1 MLGRSLK
8 SQVVAACKLYRLR
21 TNIDTKFNTMYKSF
35 EFDKKLKSIL
45 FAVIILGAL
54 LSVIGIVTNLDHTHR
69 IWSNVL
75 LNGFFFTA
83 IALGAAFFVIV
94 HVLGESGW
102 HTAVQRIPEAMSL
115 YVPLG
120 GVFMILVLVGM
131 HDIYHWSHTEDL
143 DEILLGKSAYLN
155 PTFFSIRTVVYI
167 ILWSF
172 LIIQFR
178 KLSLASDGSDDI
190 RYFNK
195 TRTLS
200 AIFIVLFAIT
210 SSTSAWDWIMSIDA
224 HWFSTLFGWYIFVG
238 SFVSSIAFII
248 IFVFILMKMGYL
260 EHVNDEHLHDLGKY
274 LFGFSIFWAY
284 LWVSQYL
291 LIWYSNIPEE
301 TVYYVKRME
310 DFGFVFYANVII
322 NFLAPFLILM
332 ARGSKR
338 RLNWLLV
345 TSIIVFLGHWLDTY
359 LAIMPGTI
367 GHPEFGIL
375 EIGMTVF
382 VLGIFCFVFFRN
394 FAKAPVVPEN
404 HPYFKESFDYDNI
417 R

>member
-1 MLGRSLK
+1 
-8 SQVVAACKLYRLR
+8 
-21 TNIDTKFNTMYKSF
+21 MYKPF
-35 EFDKKLKSIL
+35 EFNKKLKSIL
-45 FAVIILGAL
+45 IAIILIGAL
-54 LSVIGIVTNLDHTHR
+54 FTMIGIVMNLDHTHR

-83 IALGAAFFVIV
+83 IALSAAFFVVV

-102 HTAVQRIPEAMSL
+102 HTAIQRIPEAMSL
-115 YVPLG
+115 FVPLG

-131 HDIYHWSHTEDL
+131 HDIYHWSHTDDL
-143 DEILLGKSAYLN
+143 DEILQGKSAYLN
-155 PTFFSIRTVVYI
+155 PVFFSIRTVFYI
-167 ILWSF
+167 LLWSF
-172 LIIQFR
+172 LVIRFR
-178 KLSLASDGSDDI
+178 QISIASDRTDDI
-190 RYFNK
+190 RYFHK
-195 TRTLS
+195 ARTLS
-200 AIFIVLFAIT
+200 GIFIVLFAIT
-210 SSTSAWDWIMSIDA
+210 SSTSAWDWIMSVDA
-224 HWFSTLFGWYIFVG
+224 HWFSTLFGWYMFIG
-238 SFVSSIAFII
+238 SFVSAVAFII
-248 IFVFILMKMGYL
+248 IFLFILMKMGYMQ
-260 EHVNDEHLHDLGKY
+260 HVNEEHLHDLGKY

-301 TVYYVKRME
+301 TIYYVKRQE
-310 DFGFVFYANVII
+310 DFGGLFYANVII

-338 RLNWLLV
+338 QINWLIIASV
-345 TSIIVFLGHWLDTY
+345 IVFFGHWIDTY
-359 LAIMPGTI
+359 LAIMPGTVSM
-367 GHPEFGIL
+367 PEFGLL

-382 VLGIFCFVFFRN
+382 VGGIFAFVFFRQ

>member
-1 MLGRSLK
+1 
-8 SQVVAACKLYRLR
+8 
-21 TNIDTKFNTMYKSF
+21 MYKSF
-35 EFDKKLKSIL
+35 EFTKKIKSFLI
-45 FAVIILGAL
+45 ATI
-54 LSVIGIVTNLDHTHR
+54 VIGAVLAVAGIAMNLDHTHR
-69 IWSNVL
+69 IWANVL

-83 IALGAAFFVIV
+83 IAMSAAFFVIV

-102 HTAVQRIPEAMSL
+102 HTSVQRIPEAMAM
-115 YVPLG
+115 YVPIG
-120 GVFMILVLVGM
+120 GVFMLLVLVGM
-131 HDIYHWSHTEDL
+131 HDIYHWSHTEHL

-155 PTFFSIRTVVYI
+155 PMFFSIRTVAYI
-167 ILWSF
+167 IIWS
-172 LIIQFR
+172 LLVIWFR
-178 KLSLASDGSDDI
+178 KTSLKTDTDANI
-190 RYFNK
+190 KLFN
-195 TRTLS
+195 RQRGI
-200 AIFIVLFAIT
+200 AGIFIVIFAVT

-224 HWFSTLFGWYIFVG
+224 HWFSTLFGWYIFV
-238 SFVSSIAFII
+238 STFVSAVAVVILLL
-248 IFVFILMKMGYL
+248 FVLRRMGYM
-260 EHVNDEHLHDLGKY
+260 EHINDEHLHDLGKY

-301 TVYYVKRME
+301 TIYYVKRIQ
-310 DFGFVFYANVII
+310 DFEGLFYANVII

-332 ARGSKR
+332 ARGTKR
-338 RLNWLLV
+338 KLNWLIAA
-345 TSIIVFLGHWLDTY
+345 SIIVLLGHWVDMY
-359 LAIMPGTI
+359 LAIMPGAI

-382 VLGIFCFVFFRN
+382 VLGIFLFMFFRN

>member
-1 MLGRSLK
+1 
-8 SQVVAACKLYRLR
+8 
-21 TNIDTKFNTMYKSF
+21 MYKSF
-35 EFDKKLKSIL
+35 EFTKKIKSFLI
-45 FAVIILGAL
+45 ATI
-54 LSVIGIVTNLDHTHR
+54 VIGAVLAVAGIAMNLDHTHR
-69 IWSNVL
+69 IWANVL

-83 IALGAAFFVIV
+83 IAMSAAFFVIV

-102 HTAVQRIPEAMSL
+102 HTSVQRIPEAMAM
-115 YVPLG
+115 YVPIG
-120 GVFMILVLVGM
+120 GVFMLLVLIGM
-131 HDIYHWSHTEDL
+131 HDIYHWSHTEHL

-155 PTFFSIRTVVYI
+155 PMFFSIRTVAYI
-167 ILWSF
+167 IIWS
-172 LIIQFR
+172 LLVIWFR
-178 KLSLASDGSDDI
+178 KTSLKTDTDANI
-190 RYFNK
+190 KLFN
-195 TRTLS
+195 RQRGI
-200 AIFIVLFAIT
+200 AGIFIVIFAVT

-224 HWFSTLFGWYIFVG
+224 HWFSTLFGWYIFV
-238 SFVSSIAFII
+238 STFVSAVAVVILLL
-248 IFVFILMKMGYL
+248 FVLRRMGYM
-260 EHVNDEHLHDLGKY
+260 EHINDEHLHDLGKY

-301 TVYYVKRME
+301 TIYYVKRIQ
-310 DFGFVFYANVII
+310 DFEGLFYANVII

-332 ARGSKR
+332 ARGTKR
-338 RLNWLLV
+338 KLNWLIAA
-345 TSIIVFLGHWLDTY
+345 SIIVLLGHWVDMY
-359 LAIMPGTI
+359 LAIMPGAI

-382 VLGIFCFVFFRN
+382 VLGIFLFMFFRN